1 MSINGNAS
9 GQVSEIRMSKI
20 SLLKFV
26 GSLLLAASLAACATG
41 SNPKDPWE
49 SANRK
54 IFVFNEKL
62 DAWVLK
68 PVAKGYDAA
77 APLPLRTGVS
87 NILGNVEDVW
97 IGLNNLLQ
105 GKPIEAA
112 SDIGRFAINSTLG
125 IFGVFDVATELG
137 LDKHEEDFG
146 QTLAVWG
153 VGDGPYVMLPFFGPR
168 TLRDTGGF
176 IVDSAVS
183 PLGYISD
190 IPARNVSRGLKV
202 VSERA
207 DLLSAE
213 KALDDAALDRYSYL
227 RDFYLNRRKS
237 LVRDGRR
244 VREEEDAS
252 APAITRFAMDRDVE
266 IGMRRLVFVVL
277 DRAYPELHVDVP
289 AATEPLVVAELVTD
303 KNTEKF

>member
-1 MSINGNAS
+1 MNTNGR
-9 GQVSEIRMSKI
+9 VSEIRMSRI
-20 SLLKFV
+20 SLLKFL
-26 GSLLLAASLAACATG
+26 GSLLLLAALAACATG

-68 PVAKGYDAA
+68 PVAQGYDAT
-77 APLPLRTGVS
+77 APLPVRTGVS
-87 NILGNVEDVW
+87 NVFANVEDVW

-105 GKPIEAA
+105 GKPLEAA

-137 LDKHEEDFG
+137 LEKHEEDFG
-146 QTLAVWG
+146 QTLGVWG

-183 PLGYISD
+183 PLGYITD
-190 IPARNVSRGLKV
+190 IPARNVSRGLRV

-213 KALDDAALDRYSYL
+213 KALNDAALDRYSYL

-237 LVRDGRR
+237 LIRDGRR
-244 VREEEDAS
+244 VREEEVGGA
-252 APAITRFAMDRDVE
+252 AAVTRFAMDRDVE
-266 IGMRRLVFVVL
+266 IGMHRLVFVVL
-277 DRAYPELHVDVP
+277 DRAYPDLHVDVP
-289 AATEPLVVAELVTD
+289 AAAEKLVVADLAID
-303 KNTEKF
+303 KDAENF

>member
-1 MSINGNAS
+1 MST
-9 GQVSEIRMSKI
+9 I
-20 SLLKFV
+20 SFLKFV
-26 GSLLLAASLAACATG
+26 GTLLVLSSLAACATG

-49 SANRK
+49 PVNRK
-54 IFVFNEKL
+54 IFTFNEKV

-68 PVAKGYDAA
+68 PVAKAYDNT
-77 APLPLRTGVS
+77 APLPVRVGVS
-87 NILGNVEDVW
+87 NVFGNVEDVW

-105 GKPIEAA
+105 GKPLAAA
-112 SDIGRFAINSTLG
+112 SDLGRFTVNSTLG

-137 LDKHEEDFG
+137 LDKHDEDFG
-146 QTLAVWG
+146 QTLGVWG

-176 IVDSAVS
+176 IVDSAAS

-190 IPARNVSRGLKV
+190 IPARNASRGLKV

-213 KALDDAALDRYSYL
+213 KAFDDAALDRYSYL

-237 LVRDGRR
+237 LIRDGQR

-252 APAITRFAMDRDVE
+252 ADAAIRTSITSDRDVQ
-266 IGMRRLVFVVL
+266 IGMSRLVLVRL
-277 DRAYPELHVDVP
+277 DRAYPALHVEVP
-289 AATEPLVVAELVTD
+289 ASEHGMLADESSNQAI
-303 KNTEKF
+303 

>member
-1 MSINGNAS
+1 MPR
-9 GQVSEIRMSKI
+9 VSMSKI
-20 SLLKFV
+20 SLLKLIA
-26 GSLLLAASLAACATG
+26 SLLLLASLAGCATG

-49 SANRK
+49 PVNRK
-54 IFVFNEKL
+54 IFAFNQKV
-62 DAWVLK
+62 DSWVLK
-68 PVAKGYDAA
+68 PIAQGYDAV
-77 APLPLRTGVS
+77 APLPVRTGVS
-87 NILGNVEDVW
+87 NVFSNVEDVW

-105 GKPIEAA
+105 GKPLQAV
-112 SDIGRFAINSTLG
+112 SDIGRFAINTTLG
-125 IFGVFDVATELG
+125 VAGIFDVATELG

-176 IVDSAVS
+176 VVDSAVS

-190 IPARNVSRGLKV
+190 IPARNITRGVKV

-227 RDFYLNRRKS
+227 RDFYLSRRKS
-237 LVRDGRR
+237 LINDGRR
-244 VREEEDAS
+244 VRVEEDARTD
-252 APAITRFAMDRDVE
+252 APALVVADRDVE
-266 IGMRRLVFVVL
+266 IGQSRLVFVAL
-277 DRAYPELHVDVP
+277 DRAYPALHVDVP
-289 AATEPLVVAELVTD
+289 APVLQSL
-303 KNTEKF
+303 N